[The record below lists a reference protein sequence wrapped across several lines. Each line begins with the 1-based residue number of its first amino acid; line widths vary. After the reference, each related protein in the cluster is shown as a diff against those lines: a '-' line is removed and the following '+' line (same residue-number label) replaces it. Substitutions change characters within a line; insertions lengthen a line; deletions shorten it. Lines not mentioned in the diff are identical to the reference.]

1 MPLIAVT
8 TLTDAGA
15 ATGVAV
21 VAAAATRATHARRC
35 GDGEAT
41 GARIGDTRVEMAA
54 VGIETWE
61 VGQQVG
67 LDHVGLAPA
76 AAAAAAAGAVFVVVV
91 VIAAVGVTR
100 AQENDRACGAV
111 PSS

>member
-41 GARIGDTRVEMAA
+41 GTRIGDARVEMAA
-54 VGIETWE
+54 VGIETWG

-76 AAAAAAAGAVFVVVV
+76 AAAAVRAVVVVV